1 MPSLRSPLRSK
12 GFSGRHL
19 PGADCL
25 CFSLARISAQVSDG
39 TRCLAGEG
47 DASVAW
53 LQNTGWRA
61 SACGGVPQGLHTG
74 FILLVSGG
82 DGAVTAT
89 VFMQFSYRFLA
100 FNFYIDILGLKVI
113 LCKYCL
119 KTFIRMFQT
128 T

>member
-1 MPSLRSPLRSK
+1 M
-12 GFSGRHL
+12 
-19 PGADCL
+19 
-25 CFSLARISAQVSDG
+25 
-39 TRCLAGEG
+39 AGEG

-53 LQNTGWRA
+53 LPSTGWRA
-61 SACGGVPQGLHTG
+61 SAWGGVPQGLHTG

-89 VFMQFSYRFLA
+89 VFMQFFYRFLA
-100 FNFYIDILGLKVI
+100 LNFYIDILGFKVT

-119 KTFIRMFQT
+119 KTFIRVFQT